1 MDSTTR
7 NIIIFI
13 VVFFLLKF
21 FLGGKVDKQ
30 ADLAKLVES
39 GALLIDV
46 RTPNEFAGGHVK
58 GAINIPVGSIASGIQ
73 KKAKDKSKPIIV
85 YCHSGARSGAAK
97 KALLNA
103 GYTNVVNA
111 GSLHRIRGI
120 LGE

>member
-7 NIIIFI
+7 NIIIF
-13 VVFFLLKF
+13 VAVFFLLKF

-30 ADLAKLVES
+30 ADLIELVAS

-46 RTPNEFAGGHVK
+46 RTPGEFAGGHVK
-58 GAINIPVGSIASGIQ
+58 GAINIPVSSIAAGIQ
-73 KKAKDKSKPIIV
+73 KKAKNKDKPIIV

-97 KALLNA
+97 KALLGA

-120 LGE
+120 LGK

>member
-13 VVFFLLKF
+13 AVFFLLKF
-21 FLGGKVDKQ
+21 FLGGKVDKD
-30 ADLAKLVES
+30 ADLAALVAS

-46 RTPNEFAGGHVK
+46 RTPGEFAGGHVR
-58 GAINIPVGSIASGIQ
+58 GAVNIPVGSLATGIQ
-73 KKAKDKSKPIIV
+73 QKTKDKSKPIIV
-85 YCHSGARSGAAK
+85 YCHSGARSGSAK

-120 LGE
+120 LGR